1 MAEKAGHGLLTIHA
15 VIMFH
20 AYAYMQN
27 IFIHD
32 RQVKDEKPEAP
43 CMLCPVYFYI
53 IIFMRSFLQVTEPS
67 SAKALLNLL
76 KCMCVFLMIF
86 MHACVHQASP
96 NQWRAI
102 LRSFQVRDLKI
113 HACII

>member
-43 CMLCPVYFYI
+43 CMLCPV
-53 IIFMRSFLQVTEPS
+53 FL
-67 SAKALLNLL
+67 
-76 KCMCVFLMIF
+76 
-86 MHACVHQASP
+86 
-96 NQWRAI
+96 
-102 LRSFQVRDLKI
+102 
-113 HACII
+113 